1 MQRKKKEK
9 KKERNKNDREHFFI
23 SMEFLSCFSDV
34 ILRGFWW
41 CGKIV
46 VVFAGLE
53 QMG

>member
-1 MQRKKKEK
+1 MQRQKKKRR
-9 KKERNKNDREHFFI
+9 KKEIKMTENIFFI

-46 VVFAGLE
+46 VVFTGLE

>member
-1 MQRKKKEK
+1 MQRKKKK
-9 KKERNKNDREHFFI
+9 RRKKEIKMTESIFSSVWNFSR
-23 SMEFLSCFSDV
+23 FSDV

-46 VVFAGLE
+46 VVFTGFG